1 MKRRLTLSFALV
13 TLASISWAAI
23 NLNSSRSNI
32 YRFFYNGDLMSQAQ
46 AAAVLS
52 DTDKIGSA
60 KEARLKQLLP
70 AILEKHGVKAAD
82 VAKTIIRLADKKH
95 KQTTIIL
102 LMEGD
107 DEAAAIAVSDEGVP
121 SDKSSK
127 KE

>member
-1 MKRRLTLSFALV
+1 MKKTLTLSFALV
-13 TLASISWAAI
+13 VLASISWAAT

-32 YRFFYNGDLMSQAQ
+32 YRFFYNGDLMSQEQ

-52 DTDKIGSA
+52 DTDRIGSA
-60 KEARLKQLLP
+60 NEAKIKRLLP

-107 DEAAAIAVSDEGVP
+107 DEAAALAVSDPGPTEKP
-121 SDKSSK
+121 
-127 KE
+127 